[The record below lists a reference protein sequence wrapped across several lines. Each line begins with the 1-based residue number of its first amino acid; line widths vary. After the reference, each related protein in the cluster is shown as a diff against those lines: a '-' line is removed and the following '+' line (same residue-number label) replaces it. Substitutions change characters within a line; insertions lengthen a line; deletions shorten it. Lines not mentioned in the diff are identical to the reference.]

1 MMRFALFL
9 RFTIIAAASISAP
22 VYAQIPDDEFKIYAV
37 GVLNVAPFARPFS
50 GYGVYLGQNAVITPA
65 HVVGRW
71 PLFMDPIISIA
82 GREVPAKVVK
92 KGSFPQLDLA
102 LLVVS
107 DTALPMSLGL
117 RRDPLCK
124 AIPSPGTAV
133 IVVSPERAERSQI
146 VSARTI
152 GPRDRSQFSS
162 LINEPHSSGSG
173 VFDPER
179 RCLLGIMSAAVM
191 KQDDFRTVPDRPYI
205 GLRWDRSA
213 GYFVPASTITEFI
226 PAHLRF

>member
-1 MMRFALFL
+1 MMRLALCL
-9 RFTIIAAASISAP
+9 RFTIIAAVSISAP
-22 VYAQIPDDEFKIYAV
+22 VRAQTPDDEFKIYAA
-37 GVLNVAPFARPFS
+37 GVLNIAPFARPLS
-50 GYGVYLGQNAVITPA
+50 GYGVYLGQNAVITAA

-71 PLFMDPIISIA
+71 PLFTDPIISIA
-82 GREVPAKVVK
+82 DRETSAKLVK

-107 DTALPMSLGL
+107 DTALPVDLAL
-117 RRDPLCK
+117 RQNPICK
-124 AIPSPGTAV
+124 TMPSPGTAV
-133 IVVSPERAERSQI
+133 VVVSREGVERSHI
-146 VSARTI
+146 VSAGTI
-152 GPRDRSQFSS
+152 APRDRSQFSS
-162 LINEPHSSGSG
+162 LINEPHGSGSG

-205 GLRWDRSA
+205 GHRWDRSV
-213 GYFVPASTITEFI
+213 GYFVPASVITNFI